1 MLDLSTG
8 APELVAE
15 LLRACLDAVTCVRAQ
30 PLCAARLA
38 LTPALWRCRSPA
50 NVAHVEMDMT
60 KARAATRMR
69 APVPKAHADAFLCVT
84 DACGPD

>member
-30 PLCAARLA
+30 PLCAARHA

-60 KARAATRMR
+60 KARGG
-69 APVPKAHADAFLCVT
+69 HS
-84 DACGPD
+84 